1 MSIKRPLLATTLARI
16 GEQFGLTVV
25 GDGRVKITGIA
36 ALDEAGPEDI
46 TFLFS
51 AKYLSRLPTCQAG
64 AVVVS
69 PKIATALTGPGLIAE
84 QPRLAWARIATLFDV
99 SEAWPDIH
107 PTAQID
113 QTAELAFGVSIGPN
127 SVVRAGAVL
136 GLDVA
141 LGSGVVVGEN
151 VHIGDGSQIHSNV
164 VLYHQVQIGS
174 HCIIH
179 ANAVI
184 GADGFGFEFDPE
196 AGGLVKI
203 PQVYGV
209 RIGDEVELGAGTTI
223 DRGALT
229 DTEVGDGVKI
239 DNQVQIGHGTKI
251 GAHTVISGATA
262 IAGSTRIGRYC
273 MIGGAVGIIDNL
285 TICDRVEITAM
296 SLVTQSISDPGR
308 YSSGTG
314 LMPSKQWKRNVVIF
328 KKLDDLYKRL
338 RKLES

>member
-1 MSIKRPLLATTLARI
+1 MSIERPLLETTLAGI

-25 GDGRVKITGIA
+25 GDGQVRITGIA
-36 ALDEAGPEDI
+36 ALDEAGPEDL

-51 AKYLSRLPTCQAG
+51 ARYLNRLSACRAG

-69 PKIATALTGPGLIAE
+69 PKFASALIGPGLIAE
-84 QPRLAWARIATLFDV
+84 QPRLAWARIATLLYV

-113 QTAELAFGVSIGPN
+113 EAAELGLGVSIGPN
-127 SVVRAGAVL
+127 SIVRAGAVL
-136 GLDVA
+136 GPDVA

-151 VHIGDGSQIHSNV
+151 VRIGDGSHIHSNV
-164 VLYHQVQIGS
+164 VLYHQIQIGNQ
-174 HCIIH
+174 CIIH

-184 GADGFGFEFDPE
+184 GADGFGFEFDPA
-196 AGGLVKI
+196 AGHLVKI

-209 RIGDEVELGAGTTI
+209 RIGDQVELGAGTTI

-229 DTEVGDGVKI
+229 DTEVGAGVKI

-262 IAGSTRIGRYC
+262 IAGSTRIGQYC

-296 SLVTQSISDPGR
+296 SLVTQSIGEPGR

-314 LMPSKQWKRNVVIF
+314 LMPSRHWKRNVVVF
-328 KKLDDLYKRL
+328 RKLDDLYKRL

>member
-1 MSIKRPLLATTLARI
+1 MSIERPLLETTLAGI

-25 GDGRVKITGIA
+25 GDGQVRITGIA
-36 ALDEAGPEDI
+36 ALDEAGPEDL

-51 AKYLSRLPTCQAG
+51 ARYLNRLSACRAG

-69 PKIATALTGPGLIAE
+69 PKFASALIGPGLIAE
-84 QPRLAWARIATLFDV
+84 QPRLAWARIATLLDV

-113 QTAELAFGVSIGPN
+113 EAAELGLGVSIGPN
-127 SVVRAGAVL
+127 SIVRAGAVL
-136 GLDVA
+136 GPDVA

-151 VHIGDGSQIHSNV
+151 VRIGDGSHIHSNV
-164 VLYHQVQIGS
+164 VLYHQIQIGNQ
-174 HCIIH
+174 CIIH

-184 GADGFGFEFDPE
+184 GADGFGFEFDPA
-196 AGGLVKI
+196 AGHLVKI

-209 RIGDEVELGAGTTI
+209 RIGDQVELGAGTTI

-229 DTEVGDGVKI
+229 DTEVGAGVKI

-262 IAGSTRIGRYC
+262 IAGSTRIGQYC

-296 SLVTQSISDPGR
+296 SLVTQSIGEPGR

-314 LMPSKQWKRNVVIF
+314 LMPSRHWKRNVVVF
-328 KKLDDLYKRL
+328 RKLDDLYKRL

>member
-1 MSIKRPLLATTLARI
+1 MI

-25 GDGRVKITGIA
+25 GDGRVRITGIA
-36 ALDEAGPEDI
+36 ALDEAGPEHL

-51 AKYLSRLPTCQAG
+51 AKYQSRLAACNAG

-69 PKIATALTGPGLIAE
+69 PKLASALTGPGLIAE

-99 SEAWPDIH
+99 SEAWPDVH
-107 PTAQID
+107 PTALID
-113 QTAELAFGVSIGPN
+113 KTANLAPGVSIGPN
-127 SVVRAGAVL
+127 AIVRAGAVL
-136 GLDVA
+136 GADVA
-141 LGSGVVVGEN
+141 LGAGVVVGEN
-151 VHIGDGSQIHSNV
+151 VHIGEGSQVHANV
-164 VLYHQVQIGS
+164 VLYHQIQIGS

-184 GADGFGFEFDPE
+184 GADGFGFEFDSA
-196 AGGLVKI
+196 AGALVKI

-209 RIGDEVELGAGTTI
+209 TIGDQVELGAGTTI

-229 DTEVGDGVKI
+229 DTEIGNGVKI
-239 DNQVQIGHGTKI
+239 DNQVQIGHGAKI
-251 GAHTVISGATA
+251 GANTVISGATA
-262 IAGSTRIGRYC
+262 IAGSTRIGQYC

-296 SLVTQSISDPGR
+296 SLVTQSINEPGR

-314 LMPSKQWKRNVVIF
+314 LMPSRHWKRNVVVF
-328 KKLDDLYKRL
+328 RKLDALYKRL

>member
-1 MSIKRPLLATTLARI
+1 MSIERPLLETTLAGI
-16 GEQFGLTVV
+16 SEQFGLTVV
-25 GDGRVKITGIA
+25 GDGRVRITGIA
-36 ALDEAGPEDI
+36 ALDEAGPEDL

-51 AKYLSRLPTCQAG
+51 ARYLNRLPGCRAG
-64 AVVVS
+64 AVVIS
-69 PKIATALTGPGLIAE
+69 PKFASALIGPGLIAE
-84 QPRLAWARIATLFDV
+84 QPRLAWARIATLLDV

-107 PTAQID
+107 PTVQID
-113 QTAELAFGVSIGPN
+113 ETAELGLGVSIGPN
-127 SVVRAGAVL
+127 TVVRAGAVL
-136 GLDVA
+136 GPDVA

-151 VHIGDGSQIHSNV
+151 VRIGDGSQIHSNV
-164 VLYHQVQIGS
+164 VLYHQIQIGNQ
-174 HCIIH
+174 CIIH

-184 GADGFGFEFDPE
+184 GADGFGFEFDPA
-196 AGGLVKI
+196 AGRLVKI

-209 RIGDEVELGAGTTI
+209 RIGDQVELGAGTTI

-229 DTEVGDGVKI
+229 DTEVGAGVKI

-262 IAGSTRIGRYC
+262 IAGSTRIGQYC

-296 SLVTQSISDPGR
+296 SLVTQSIGEPGR

-314 LMPSKQWKRNVVIF
+314 LMPSRHWKRNVVVFRIV
-328 KKLDDLYKRL
+328 DDLYKRL

>member
-1 MSIKRPLLATTLARI
+1 MLETTLAGI

-25 GDGRVKITGIA
+25 GDGRVRITGIA
-36 ALDEAGPEDI
+36 ALDEAGPEDL

-51 AKYLSRLPTCQAG
+51 VKYQSRLPACKAG
-64 AVVVS
+64 AVVVP
-69 PKIATALTGPGLIAE
+69 PKFATALTGSGLIAK

-113 QTAELAFGVSIGPN
+113 ETAELAPGVSIGPN
-127 SVVRAGAVL
+127 AVVRGGAVL
-136 GLDVA
+136 GANVA

-151 VHIGDGSQIHSNV
+151 VQIGDGTHIHANV
-164 VLYHQVQIGS
+164 VLYHQIHIGR

-184 GADGFGFEFDPE
+184 GADGFGFEFDP
-196 AGGLVKI
+196 ATGGLVKI
-203 PQVYGV
+203 PQVFGV
-209 RIGDEVELGAGTTI
+209 KIGDQVELGAGTTI

-239 DNQVQIGHGTKI
+239 DNQVQIGHGTKV
-251 GAHTVISGATA
+251 GANTVISGATA

-296 SLVTQSISDPGR
+296 SLVTQSIGEPGR

-314 LMPSKQWKRNVVIF
+314 LMSSRHWKRSVVVF
-328 KKLDDLYKRL
+328 RKLDDLYKRL

>member
-1 MSIKRPLLATTLARI
+1 MSIERPLLETTLAGI

-25 GDGRVKITGIA
+25 GDGQVRITGIA
-36 ALDEAGPEDI
+36 ALDEAGPEDL

-51 AKYLSRLPTCQAG
+51 ARYLNRLSACRAG

-69 PKIATALTGPGLIAE
+69 PKFASALIGPGLIAE
-84 QPRLAWARIATLFDV
+84 QPRLAWARIATLLYV

-113 QTAELAFGVSIGPN
+113 EAAELGLGVSIGPN
-127 SVVRAGAVL
+127 SIVRAGAVL
-136 GLDVA
+136 GPDVA

-151 VHIGDGSQIHSNV
+151 VRIGDGSQIHSNV
-164 VLYHQVQIGS
+164 VLYHQIQIGNQ
-174 HCIIH
+174 CIIH

-184 GADGFGFEFDPE
+184 GADGFGFEFDPA
-196 AGGLVKI
+196 AGRLVKI

-209 RIGDEVELGAGTTI
+209 RIGDQVELGAGTTI

-229 DTEVGDGVKI
+229 DTEVGAGVKI

-262 IAGSTRIGRYC
+262 IAGSTRIGQYC

-296 SLVTQSISDPGR
+296 SLVTQSIGEPGR

-314 LMPSKQWKRNVVIF
+314 LMPSRHWKRNVVVF
-328 KKLDDLYKRL
+328 RKLDDLYKRL

>member
-1 MSIKRPLLATTLARI
+1 LLETTLAGI

-25 GDGRVKITGIA
+25 GDGRVRITGIA

-51 AKYLSRLPTCQAG
+51 AKYQNRLPACKAG

-69 PKIATALTGPGLIAE
+69 PKVATTLSRPCLISD

-99 SEAWPDIH
+99 SEAWLEIH

-113 QTAELAFGVSIGPN
+113 ETAELGPGVSIGPN
-127 SVVRAGAVL
+127 AIVRAGAVL
-136 GLDVA
+136 GSGVA

-151 VHIGDGSQIHSNV
+151 VHIGDGSHIHANV
-164 VLYHQVQIGS
+164 VLYHQVQIGN
-174 HCIIH
+174 HCIVH

-184 GADGFGFEFDPE
+184 GADGFGFEFDP
-196 AGGLVKI
+196 AAKALLKI

-209 RIGDEVELGAGTTI
+209 RIGDQVELGAGTTI
-223 DRGALT
+223 DRGALS

-285 TICDRVEITAM
+285 TISDRVEITAM
-296 SLVTQSISDPGR
+296 SLVTQSINEPGR

-314 LMPSKQWKRNVVIF
+314 LMASRHWKRNVVVF

>member
-1 MSIKRPLLATTLARI
+1 MSIERPLLETTLAGI

-25 GDGRVKITGIA
+25 GDGQVRITGIA
-36 ALDEAGPEDI
+36 ALDEAGPEDL

-51 AKYLSRLPTCQAG
+51 ARYLNRLPACRAG

-69 PKIATALTGPGLIAE
+69 PKFASALTGPGLIAE
-84 QPRLAWARIATLFDV
+84 QPRLAWARIATLLDV
-99 SEAWPDIH
+99 SDAWPDIH

-113 QTAELAFGVSIGPN
+113 ETAELGLGVSIGPN

-136 GLDVA
+136 GPDVA

-151 VHIGDGSQIHSNV
+151 VRIGGRSQIHSNV
-164 VLYHQVQIGS
+164 VLYHQIQIGNQ
-174 HCIIH
+174 CIIH

-184 GADGFGFEFDPE
+184 GADGFGFEFDPA
-196 AGGLVKI
+196 AGRLVKI

-209 RIGDEVELGAGTTI
+209 RIGDQVELGAGTTI

-229 DTEVGDGVKI
+229 DTEVGAGVKI

-262 IAGSTRIGRYC
+262 IAGSTRIGQYC

-296 SLVTQSISDPGR
+296 SLVTQSIGEPGR

-314 LMPSKQWKRNVVIF
+314 LMPSRHWKRNVVVF
-328 KKLDDLYKRL
+328 RKLDDLYKRL

>member
-1 MSIKRPLLATTLARI
+1 MSIERPLLETTLAGI

-25 GDGRVKITGIA
+25 GDGQVRITGIA
-36 ALDEAGPEDI
+36 ALDEAGPEDL

-51 AKYLSRLPTCQAG
+51 ARYLNRLSACRAG

-69 PKIATALTGPGLIAE
+69 PKFASALIGPGLIAE
-84 QPRLAWARIATLFDV
+84 QPRLAWARIATLLYV

-113 QTAELAFGVSIGPN
+113 EAAELGLGVSIGPN
-127 SVVRAGAVL
+127 SIVRAGAVL
-136 GLDVA
+136 GPDVA

-151 VHIGDGSQIHSNV
+151 VRIGDGSQIHSNV
-164 VLYHQVQIGS
+164 VLYHQIQIGNQ
-174 HCIIH
+174 CIIH

-184 GADGFGFEFDPE
+184 GADGFGFEFDPA
-196 AGGLVKI
+196 AGHLVKI

-209 RIGDEVELGAGTTI
+209 RIGDQVELGAGTTI

-229 DTEVGDGVKI
+229 DTEVGAGVKI

-262 IAGSTRIGRYC
+262 IAGSTRIGQYC

-296 SLVTQSISDPGR
+296 SLVTQSIGEPGR

-314 LMPSKQWKRNVVIF
+314 LMPSRHWKRNVVVF
-328 KKLDDLYKRL
+328 RKLDDLYKRL